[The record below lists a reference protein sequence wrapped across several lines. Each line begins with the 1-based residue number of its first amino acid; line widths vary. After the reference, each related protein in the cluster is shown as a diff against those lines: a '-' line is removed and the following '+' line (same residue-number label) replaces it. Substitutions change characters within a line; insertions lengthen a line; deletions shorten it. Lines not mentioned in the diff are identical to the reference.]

1 MWLLFRRS
9 CMVCVVHALLPASAS
24 RRATGM
30 TAGFLTVLCPVTFI
44 TSKKQL
50 TQDAQSSSAKKG
62 TSHCS
67 GGDIRA
73 TGDDGQSTTKH
84 SVDRRAISGMG
95 HTVVD
100 VSSGKCSDAFGSQMV
115 DSNEAL
121 LEAVNRV
128 RDVLQRCQGTHN
140 SPDTTSS
147 LQSPPL
153 TPFLAQQEKELE
165 GREEMLTAIAA
176 LLEKDTT
183 FGPRFLSSLSG
194 DALRSLLVIGTTQ
207 EYFGQDAVEAQLRA
221 VDKDQDDNISSQ
233 DYDAWVNT
241 AVRERVAMRFE
252 LPRATAHVHDTTT
265 SKASILPNTTA
276 AAAGY
281 IPWGLWHR
289 IALSSAVP
297 FMAFGMLDNTIFI
310 TAGDAIDKRFAE
322 AFGMSTMAAAA
333 LGGVVSGT
341 AGIQMHGLA
350 ERMAQRSRLARPPT
364 LTPSQSAS
372 ASNGSATRVG
382 STLGM
387 ILGLLFGMTPLL
399 LLSVPVS
406 RSEREQPAKG

>member
-1 MWLLFRRS
+1 MVTSVRS
-9 CMVCVVHALLPASAS
+9 AMTV
-24 RRATGM
+24 RARLSTLWNAVQL
-30 TAGFLTVLCPVTFI
+30 AGWTI
-44 TSKKQL
+44 
-50 TQDAQSSSAKKG
+50 
-62 TSHCS
+62 
-67 GGDIRA
+67 
-73 TGDDGQSTTKH
+73 
-84 SVDRRAISGMG
+84 
-95 HTVVD
+95 TVVD

-140 SPDTTSS
+140 SPDTISS
-147 LQSPPL
+147 LQSPPDAI
-153 TPFLAQQEKELE
+153 FSSSREGME

-176 LLEKDTT
+176 LLEKDTA

-252 LPRATAHVHDTTT
+252 RATAHVQDTTT
-265 SKASILPNTTA
+265 SKASISPNTV

-406 RSEREQPAKG
+406 RSEREQPAKGKGVTRLFVEKKMCVCVCVCVFGLTKDGENKNKAHACKYFLQERKKEREGGERDK